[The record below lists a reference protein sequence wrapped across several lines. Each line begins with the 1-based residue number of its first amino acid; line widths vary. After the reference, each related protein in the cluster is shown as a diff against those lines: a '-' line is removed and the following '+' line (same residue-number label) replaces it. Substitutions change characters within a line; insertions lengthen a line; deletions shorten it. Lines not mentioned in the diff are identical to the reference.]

1 MHYNII
7 KTAAMARTRLRLP
20 MVWKAEAAAAEE
32 LPEAVFWVFIA
43 GERVRVEKTPGSDDE
58 YIFPALQSGQYAWDL
73 VVDAQVVLH
82 GVLKV
87 RGSAVPPG
95 GGEVCGTLLVD
106 APAMVLVLSP
116 GPRGEVGP
124 QGVQGFSAYEVAR
137 QHGYE
142 GSETEWTAELSG
154 AQAAATAA
162 KEQATEAGK
171 QAKDAADYADTAGKQ
186 AAEAVKQAE
195 AAAGSAATASEGAS
209 DASTYADTAGKQA
222 DEAGKQAKDAADY
235 ADTAGKQAAEAVKQA
250 EAAAGSA
257 ATASEKASDA
267 STYAD
272 TAGKQAAEAVKQAEA
287 AAGSAT
293 TASEK
298 AQAADN
304 FAKAAAS
311 SATAADKSAADAAAT
326 LAGAAQ
332 VTKNNTFSDTNIF
345 NGALVANGSLLYEQQ
360 ELGDLLK
367 YPVAAWLIE
376 NGLHPASALAKS
388 WDEWVALNPNWT
400 TLEHLLFYAPLIQG
414 SIPQLTSATSVSS
427 CTYISPALTNNTGC
441 QYLLGRKFNIFT
453 LGTNGQDAGH
463 CYKGLQGYY
472 YAPRVMRL
480 VSSLNAFALNSA
492 ANTAELSVFTPELKA
507 IEQSDV
513 DNAGNT
519 FRRLGTLKTFSIYA
533 PKLVTSFR
541 FADASGSKAQYCSV
555 LQSLVAGIGTPPK
568 IDPETGQE
576 IGPQTITT
584 RTPLDNT
591 DENISALQAAAADK
605 NWKFNFV

>member
-1 MHYNII
+1 M
-7 KTAAMARTRLRLP
+7 
-20 MVWKAEAAAAEE
+20 
-32 LPEAVFWVFIA
+32 
-43 GERVRVEKTPGSDDE
+43 
-58 YIFPALQSGQYAWDL
+58 
-73 VVDAQVVLH
+73 
-82 GVLKV
+82 
-87 RGSAVPPG
+87 
-95 GGEVCGTLLVD
+95 
-106 APAMVLVLSP
+106 
-116 GPRGEVGP
+116 
-124 QGVQGFSAYEVAR
+124 
-137 QHGYE
+137 
-142 GSETEWTAELSG
+142 
-154 AQAAATAA
+154 
-162 KEQATEAGK
+162 
-171 QAKDAADYADTAGKQ
+171 
-186 AAEAVKQAE
+186 
-195 AAAGSAATASEGAS
+195 
-209 DASTYADTAGKQA
+209 
-222 DEAGKQAKDAADY
+222 
-235 ADTAGKQAAEAVKQA
+235 
-250 EAAAGSA
+250 
-257 ATASEKASDA
+257 
-267 STYAD
+267 
-272 TAGKQAAEAVKQAEA
+272 
-287 AAGSAT
+287 
-293 TASEK
+293 
-298 AQAADN
+298 
-304 FAKAAAS
+304 
-311 SATAADKSAADAAAT
+311 
-326 LAGAAQ
+326 
-332 VTKNNTFSDTNIF
+332 
-345 NGALVANGSLLYEQQ
+345 ANGSLLYEQQ

>member
-7 KTAAMARTRLRLP
+7 KTAAHARTRLRLP
-20 MVWKAEAAAAEE
+20 MVWKADAVAAEK
-32 LPEAVFWVFIA
+32 LPEAGFWVFIG

-95 GGEVCGTLLVD
+95 GGEVCGTLLVE
-106 APAMVLVLSP
+106 APAMVLVHAP

-124 QGVQGFSAYEVAR
+124 QGVQGFSAYEVAV

-142 GSETEWTAELSG
+142 GSEADWAEELSG
-154 AQAAATAA
+154 AQAAATESKRQAGLSA
-162 KEQATEAGK
+162 SSATEA
-171 QAKDAADYADTAGKQ
+171 AESATAAQQSVTAAGVS
-186 AAEAVKQAE
+186 AS
-195 AAAGSAATASEGAS
+195 AAAQSATAATS
-209 DASTYADTAGKQA
+209 
-222 DEAGKQAKDAADY
+222 
-235 ADTAGKQAAEAVKQA
+235 
-250 EAAAGSA
+250 
-257 ATASEKASDA
+257 
-267 STYAD
+267 
-272 TAGKQAAEAVKQAEA
+272 
-287 AAGSAT
+287 SAT
-293 TASEK
+293 TAGTH
-298 AQAADN
+298 AG
-304 FAKAAAS
+304 AAAQ
-311 SATAADKSAADAAAT
+311 SATAADKSAAAAKKEAARANTEADRANAAMTEIENNLLPAAQAAKNYAESAKTAAIAAAGNAGSSATEAGNQADAAEQFAEDAEEYATAAEVSATAAAKSASDAATT

-332 VTKNNTFSDTNIF
+332 VDENNVFTATNTF

-360 ELGDLLK
+360 ELGNLLK

-388 WDEWVALNPNWT
+388 WDEWVALNPNWS
-400 TLEHLLFYAPLIQG
+400 TLEHLLFYAPLLQG

-463 CYKGLQGYY
+463 CYNGVQGYY

-480 VSSLNAFALNSA
+480 VSSLNAFALSSA

-507 IEQSDV
+507 IEQSNV

-555 LQSLVAGIGTPPK
+555 LQSLVAGIGTP
-568 IDPETGQE
+568 DTE
-576 IGPQTITT
+576 QTITT
-584 RTPLDNT
+584 RTPIDNEP
-591 DENISALQAAAADK
+591 ENISALRTAASDK